1 MDKLFTGSVP
11 QSRFLGR
18 KRQHNS
24 RLTQAEIQSRKCP
37 WLLRQWRTVV
47 RLEHQTAMASTAL
60 KSANK
65 PILQVAWRLM
75 NSDTEDDISDSYI
88 GLKK

>member
-1 MDKLFTGSVP
+1 
-11 QSRFLGR
+11 
-18 KRQHNS
+18 
-24 RLTQAEIQSRKCP
+24 
-37 WLLRQWRTVV
+37 
-47 RLEHQTAMASTAL
+47 MASTAL

-75 NSDTEDDISDSYI
+75 NSDTGDDISDSYI